1 MKVTT
6 EQAPGVRWQDLLL
19 GLAFLAAGWANASA
33 SLRVYAAHQRTA
45 GGVFLLLCES
55 GLLAGS
61 AAVLLLALSSALL
74 RCNARRQYT
83 RGFLRIAIVSFLG
96 LAWCFGALR

>member
-1 MKVTT
+1 MRATT

-19 GLAFLAAGWANASA
+19 GLAFLAAGWANAPA

-61 AAVLLLALSSALL
+61 AAVLLFTLASALS
-74 RCNARRQYT
+74 RRAAWRPYT
-83 RGFLRIAIVSFLG
+83 RGFMRIAIGSFLG
-96 LAWCFGALR
+96 LAWCLGALR

>member
-1 MKVTT
+1 MKATT

-19 GLAFLAAGWANASA
+19 GLAFFAAGWANAPA

-45 GGVFLLLCES
+45 GGVLLLLCES

-61 AAVLLLALSSALL
+61 AMVLLFTLASALS
-74 RCNARRQYT
+74 RRAAWRPYT
-83 RGFLRIAIVSFLG
+83 LGLMRIAVVSFLG
-96 LAWCFGALR
+96 LAWCLGALR

>member
-45 GGVFLLLCES
+45 GSVFLLLCES

-61 AAVLLLALSSALL
+61 AAVLLFTLASALL
-74 RCNARRQYT
+74 RRAAWRPYT
-83 RGFLRIAIVSFLG
+83 RGFIRIAIVSILG
-96 LAWCFGALR
+96 LAWCLGALR

>member
-45 GGVFLLLCES
+45 GGVFLLLCEA

-61 AAVLLLALSSALL
+61 AAVLLFTLASALL
-74 RCNARRQYT
+74 RRAAWRPYT
-83 RGFLRIAIVSFLG
+83 RRFMRIAIVSFLG
-96 LAWCFGALR
+96 LAWCLGALR

>member
-1 MKVTT
+1 MKATT
-6 EQAPGVRWQDLLL
+6 EQAPGRWKDLLL

-61 AAVLLLALSSALL
+61 AAVVLFTLVSVLLPRGAW
-74 RCNARRQYT
+74 RPYT
-83 RGFLRIAIVSFLG
+83 REFMRIAVVSFVG
-96 LAWCFGALR
+96 LAFCFGTLR

>member
-1 MKVTT
+1 MKATT
-6 EQAPGVRWQDLLL
+6 EQAQGVRWQDLLL
-19 GLAFLAAGWANASA
+19 GLAFLAAGWANAPA

-61 AAVLLLALSSALL
+61 AAVLLFTLASVLL
-74 RCNARRQYT
+74 RKAAWRPYT
-83 RGFLRIAIVSFLG
+83 RGFLRVAIVSFLG
-96 LAWCFGALR
+96 LAWCLGALR

>member
-1 MKVTT
+1 MKAKA
-6 EQAPGVRWQDLLL
+6 EQTPGAHWKDLLL
-19 GLAFLAAGWANASA
+19 GLAFLAAGWANAPA

-61 AAVLLLALSSALL
+61 AAVLLFTLASALL
-74 RCNARRQYT
+74 RRGAWRPST